1 MVKKNVILFL
11 IAFFFLQKF
20 NIRFE
25 LDSVIYFICVSNFG
39 SYNLVRKCGKVRQS
53 NFMEV
58 CFWDL
63 GWELETCG
71 LPSEMFWPCLPL
83 PLTSASSFDSISL
96 DLRFD
101 SIPSEQLLQTMQT
114 CSMKP
119 RISWGPTTPEV
130 LTLGQC

>member
-53 NFMEV
+53 NFIEV

-63 GWELETCG
+63 
-71 LPSEMFWPCLPL
+71 S
-83 PLTSASSFDSISL
+83 
-96 DLRFD
+96 
-101 SIPSEQLLQTMQT
+101 
-114 CSMKP
+114 
-119 RISWGPTTPEV
+119 
-130 LTLGQC
+130 

>member
-25 LDSVIYFICVSNFG
+25 LDSVIYFICVSNFR
-39 SYNLVRKCGKVRQS
+39 SYNLVRKCDKVRQS

-63 GWELETCG
+63 G
-71 LPSEMFWPCLPL
+71 
-83 PLTSASSFDSISL
+83 
-96 DLRFD
+96 
-101 SIPSEQLLQTMQT
+101 
-114 CSMKP
+114 
-119 RISWGPTTPEV
+119 
-130 LTLGQC
+130 